1 MKVEPVGGASPWP
14 YGPPGQ
20 LAAPVVDQPFDDFL
34 ERLSKFSRDGLLDMG
49 SRVLWYPWQHDIP
62 PTHSPAEVIT
72 NCYGADVLG
81 YAMMF
86 CTPTA
91 GLDAEEVDFRH
102 LAWELHMLRASAPF
116 ESRAADDERGV
127 IASRWTELL
136 SETPFGRLD
145 PIEVAGY
152 VRGLWMRGR
161 ILTAQLLSFPPFD
174 EEAAR
179 VLLLHE
185 ALETEAGVGGEA
197 YRQFARVYFG
207 DDVRHLLRHL
217 LALPGRVM
225 TDTTASS
232 VCPGRYDVRAD
243 DESVVD
249 VVDFTQF
256 CELASTPASI
266 FPAMGVRLRDLPDY
280 ARKLSPEGRCLALRP
295 GILLDDVA
303 NRRAFSFPSP
313 HRLVRSLHRLFV
325 DEFIDSCEADVGFTA
340 RVGVPAASLLGRATH
355 RHLAA
360 AVGPDVLVID
370 DSDCPVKGKKPDAV
384 WSGEHLGVVFEAKA
398 RVTPRGDPECTTPDS
413 LLVTWSRCW
422 EAVDQA
428 SQFLASPSAKP
439 WLAKRTGHAPD
450 IWVLAIVVDEDLV
463 GKRTSFRHATARW
476 DLLANTGLAGV
487 AIVTVG
493 CVERIVRQMSA
504 DEFGGWVEC
513 AWRASGQDLLDQ
525 PAEEP
530 NLLPA
535 GRPTYLEEAFQRL
548 LSAD

>member
-20 LAAPVVDQPFDDFL
+20 LATPVVDQSFDDFL
-34 ERLSKFSRDGLLDMG
+34 ERLSRFSRDGLLDMG
-49 SRVLWYPWQHDIP
+49 SRVLWHPWQHGIP
-62 PTHSPAEVIT
+62 PTHAPAEVIT
-72 NCYGADVLG
+72 NCFGADVIG

-86 CTPTA
+86 CPPVA

-102 LAWELHMLRASAPF
+102 LAWELHMLHASAPF
-116 ESRAADDERGV
+116 ESGAADDERGIV
-127 IASRWTELL
+127 ATRWAELL
-136 SETPFGRLD
+136 GGTPFGRLD
-145 PIEVAGY
+145 AGEVASY
-152 VRGLWMRGR
+152 VRGVWMRGR
-161 ILTAQLLSFPPFD
+161 LLTAQLLSFSPFD

-185 ALETEAGVGGEA
+185 ALEEEAGTGGEA

-225 TDTTASS
+225 VDTKASP

-249 VVDFTQF
+249 VIDFTQL
-256 CELASTPASI
+256 CKMACTPASV
-266 FPAMGVRLRDLPDY
+266 FPAMGVRLCELPDY
-280 ARKLSPEGRCLALRP
+280 ARKLSPEGRRLALRP
-295 GILLDDVA
+295 GILLDDITD
-303 NRRAFSFPSP
+303 RRAFSFPSP

-325 DEFIDSCEADVGFTA
+325 DDFIDSCEADAGFTA
-340 RVGVPAASLLGRATH
+340 RVGVPAASLLGRATD
-355 RHLAA
+355 RHIAA
-360 AVGPDVLVID
+360 AVRPDVLVID

-384 WSGEHLGVVFEAKA
+384 WSGEHFGVVFEAKA
-398 RVTPRGDPECTTPDS
+398 RVTPRGDPECSTPDS

-422 EAVDQA
+422 EAVGQA
-428 SQFLASPSAKP
+428 SEFLASSSAKP
-439 WLAKRTGHAPD
+439 WLAKRTGREPD

-463 GKRTSFRHATARW
+463 GERTGFRHATARW
-476 DLLANTGLAGV
+476 DLLASTGLAGV

-493 CVERIVRQMSA
+493 CLERVVRQMSA

-513 AWRASGQDLLDQ
+513 AWQASGQDLLDQ

-530 NLLPA
+530 TLPSA
-535 GRPTYLEEAFQRL
+535 GRPAYLEEAFKRL